1 MRILTVCD
9 APKRAEGGMAGVVY
23 NLARELR
30 TLGHSVDCLFAD
42 DLLPQPVLLPRFTDF
57 YTAFRLARTILQR
70 RASYDVVNVHAHIG
84 FAYGLLRKFR
94 GGRDLPPLVV
104 TLHGVLERV
113 GHAMRREAAKGR
125 AEHFRWKNRIWH
137 NLYHMPVYRLT
148 VATAQHVMIVNREGL
163 SIFQLTHGLDA
174 DRVWYVPNGVEP
186 RFLSEREYLG
196 GRALR
201 LLFVGTWLDRK
212 GIYYLRD
219 AFEALAPRNHGLSLT
234 VAGCLTEPER
244 VNEWFSVPARDG
256 VNVIPFVPREK
267 MPALYAEHD
276 IFVFPSLAEGMPL
289 VLLEAMAAGMP
300 VVTTETCGMADVV
313 EDEQNGLL
321 IKPADAAAFAD
332 AVERLIESPELRGR
346 LGRAAQETMR
356 RYTWDHIAHHVE
368 RIFTRAA
375 SDSFRRKEH

>member
-1 MRILTVCD
+1 MRILI
-9 APKRAEGGMAGVVY
+9 AAGVTANREAGTASAVY
-23 NLARELR
+23 NVADGLR
-30 TLGHSVDCLFAD
+30 ALGHHVDCLLAD
-42 DLLPQPVLLPRFTDF
+42 DLLPRPVLLPRFTDL
-57 YTAFRLARTILQR
+57 YMAFRLARTILQR
-70 RASYDVVNVHAHIG
+70 RGFYDVVNVHTHIG

-137 NLYHMPVYRLT
+137 NLYH
-148 VATAQHVMIVNREGL
+148 I
-163 SIFQLTHGLDA
+163 
-174 DRVWYVPNGVEP
+174 WYVPNGVEP
-186 RFLSEREYLG
+186 RFLSEREYPG

-219 AFEALAPRNHGLSLT
+219 AFEALAARNHGLSLT

-244 VNEWFSVPARDG
+244 IKEWFSVPARDG
-256 VNVIPFVPREK
+256 VSVIPFVPREK

-276 IFVFPSLAEGMPL
+276 IFVFPSLVEGMPL

-321 IKPADAAAFAD
+321 VKPADAAAFAD
-332 AVERLIESPELRGR
+332 AVERLIESPELRVR

-356 RYTWDHIAHHVE
+356 RYTWSAIAQRVE
-368 RIFTRAA
+368 KIFTLAITAKRG
-375 SDSFRRKEH
+375 

>member
-1 MRILTVCD
+1 MRILI
-9 APKRAEGGMAGVVY
+9 AAGVTANREAGTASAVY
-23 NLARELR
+23 NVADGLR
-30 TLGHSVDCLFAD
+30 ALGHHVDCLLAD
-42 DLLPQPVLLPRFTDF
+42 DLLPRPVLLPRFTDL
-57 YTAFRLARTILQR
+57 YMAFRLARTILQR
-70 RASYDVVNVHAHIG
+70 RGFYDVVNVHTHIG

-137 NLYHMPVYRLT
+137 NLYHMPIYRLAVT
-148 VATAQHVMIVNREGL
+148 TAQHVMIVNREGL
-163 SIFQLTHGLDA
+163 SVFQLTHGLDA

-186 RFLSEREYLG
+186 RFLSEREYPG
-196 GRALR
+196 GRVLR

-219 AFEALAPRNHGLSLT
+219 AFEALAARNHGLSLT

-244 VNEWFSVPARDG
+244 IKEWFSVPARDG
-256 VNVIPFVPREK
+256 VSVIPFVPREK

-276 IFVFPSLAEGMPL
+276 IFVFPSLVEGMPL

-321 IKPADAAAFAD
+321 VKPADAAAFAD
-332 AVERLIESPELRGR
+332 AVERLIESPELRVR

-356 RYTWDHIAHHVE
+356 RYTWSAVAQRVE
-368 RIFTRAA
+368 KIFTLAITAKRG
-375 SDSFRRKEH
+375 